1 MIPISDDNSDRHL
14 TPVVNYIFIALNILV
29 FVFLQGMGTNL
40 HFTYSFA
47 AVPAEILS
55 GSDIT
60 THGQIVVDQY
70 TGEQFEIPGL
80 QVTPIPVYFTLITSM
95 FMHGGWAHLI
105 GNMLYLWVFGD
116 NIENR
121 IGHTKYFIFYM
132 LCGIFASL
140 SHVLSSLLM
149 PNTSLIPSLGAS
161 GAISGILGAY
171 IILFPNRRVNML
183 LGWWIVAVPAVLAL
197 GIWIIFQVVSG
208 IGMLGGSDDGVA
220 YAAHIGGFITGII
233 FIKIFDRGNNKP
245 YGETRKFI
253 YRR

>member
-121 IGHTKYFIFYM
+121 IGHTKYFIFYQTLSRLLSGSSFLSLSGFCNWFINLSNLSSRRSCSCSFLM
-132 LCGIFASL
+132 ASL
-140 SHVLSSLLM
+140 LVIYELRIM
-149 PNTSLIPSLGAS
+149 AATNITRTM
-161 GAISGILGAY
+161 Y
-171 IILFPNRRVNML
+171 IINERICFADAK
-183 LGWWIVAVPAVLAL
+183 IVLDL
-197 GIWIIFQVVSG
+197 ESG
-208 IGMLGGSDDGVA
+208 FL
-220 YAAHIGGFITGII
+220 
-233 FIKIFDRGNNKP
+233 
-245 YGETRKFI
+245 
-253 YRR
+253 

>member
-80 QVTPIPVYFTLITSM
+80 QVTPIPVYFTLSPENP
-95 FMHGGWAHLI
+95 ALI
-105 GNMLYLWVFGD
+105 QEFRMGP
-116 NIENR
+116 
-121 IGHTKYFIFYM
+121 
-132 LCGIFASL
+132 L
-140 SHVLSSLLM
+140 S
-149 PNTSLIPSLGAS
+149 PIPK
-161 GAISGILGAY
+161 
-171 IILFPNRRVNML
+171 N
-183 LGWWIVAVPAVLAL
+183 
-197 GIWIIFQVVSG
+197 Q
-208 IGMLGGSDDGVA
+208 
-220 YAAHIGGFITGII
+220 
-233 FIKIFDRGNNKP
+233 
-245 YGETRKFI
+245 
-253 YRR
+253 